1 MLIGKKGYFCRPK
14 IQTKLK
20 SKKIYLIR
28 HGQTDY
34 NLKKIVQGSGIDAPL
49 NDTGKKQAE
58 SFYKSFQD
66 IPFDKVYTSTLQR
79 SIQSVEKFIE
89 KGIPHQALSGL
100 NEINWGTREGIEITP
115 EEDAYY
121 HDVIYQWQSG
131 NITLRIEGG
140 ESPQDVYDRQKEAL
154 EVILSQKDEEHV
166 LICMH
171 GRAMRVLLCQMLNY
185 PLHCMDL
192 FSHSNLCM
200 YKLVYTGEMFLI
212 ESFNDVKH
220 LNGYCSS

>member
-1 MLIGKKGYFCRPK
+1 MPK

-20 SKKIYLIR
+20 SKKIYLVR

-49 NDTGKKQAE
+49 NETGRKQAE
-58 SFYKSFQD
+58 QFHKTFQHVN
-66 IPFDKVYTSTLQR
+66 FDKIYTSTLQR
-79 SIQSVEKFIE
+79 SIQSVERFIQ
-89 KGIPHQALSGL
+89 KGIPHEALQGL
-100 NEINWGTREGIEITP
+100 NEINWGTREGMEITP

-121 HDVIYQWQSG
+121 HQVIAQWQMG
-131 NITLRIEGG
+131 NTALRIEGG
-140 ESPQDVYDRQKEAL
+140 ESPEDVFNRQKKAL
-154 EVILSQKDEEHV
+154 EHILSHDQEETI

-171 GRAMRVLLCQMLNY
+171 GRAMRVFLCQILNY

-200 YKLVYTGEMFLI
+200 YKLVYTGNMFSLHA
-212 ESFNDVKH
+212 FNDVSH
-220 LNGYCSS
+220 LNGYCSLD